1 MSYRIVAI
9 LSVHPSVTFRCS
21 KKHKHYGLILYRFR
35 DIARYWSNIE
45 KSKVENYFITPV
57 FDAPVTGIPVGISP

>member
-21 KKHKHYGLILYRFR
+21 KKQQTQALLCLPYLVPFPRYSEIL
-35 DIARYWSNIE
+35 
-45 KSKVENYFITPV
+45 VENRNFFIIPV
-57 FDAPVTGIPVGISP
+57 FDAPVTEIPIGISP